1 MCSCNSRA
9 RCVCAAPLVRGP
21 RGRGGGAVRA
31 RSVLNTVAPFHVAFS
46 NVWLVL
52 PRLTSALQLALSVTH
67 GTLAYSTTPV
77 SRTTTAMNGS
87 RFLLN
92 SPDKNVVA
100 LSEPLA
106 DKLPRS
112 SHDSTAAAV
121 PSRTG
126 AVATTATTKNLSHD
140 DCTNDHP
147 APRTTT
153 RDHCLA
159 APHGKRE
166 SHPIRLCVPID
177 GVASRNKA
185 RGTRVERI
193 RRSHDLADLCA
204 HLHNAPTHL
213 APLAPPSWRPAVPMS
228 PQRSASK
235 TPHP

>member
-126 AVATTATTKNLSHD
+126 AVATTATTKNPVTRRLHKRPPRTSHD
-140 DCTNDHP
+140 HTRP
-147 APRTTT
+147 LPGRTARKT
-153 RDHCLA
+153 RIT
-159 APHGKRE
+159 PYTF
-166 SHPIRLCVPID
+166 V
-177 GVASRNKA
+177 
-185 RGTRVERI
+185 
-193 RRSHDLADLCA
+193 CA
-204 HLHNAPTHL
+204 Y
-213 APLAPPSWRPAVPMS
+213 
-228 PQRSASK
+228 
-235 TPHP
+235 